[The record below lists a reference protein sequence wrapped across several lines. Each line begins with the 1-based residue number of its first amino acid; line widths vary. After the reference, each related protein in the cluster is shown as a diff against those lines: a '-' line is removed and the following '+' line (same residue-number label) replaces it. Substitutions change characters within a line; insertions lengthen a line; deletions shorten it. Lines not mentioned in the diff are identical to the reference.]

1 MTVAPTDGVPG
12 DLQIVDPDRSRTQE
26 TTIPKR
32 SVYSEPDEPAVRL
45 GLPPAQGLY
54 DPRMEHDSCGVNFVC
69 HLHGVATHRI
79 VQLGIGALCKMQH
92 RGALGAETNTGDGA
106 GLLIQVPDDFYR
118 QVVPFD
124 LPEAGR
130 YATGIAFL
138 PQGDDPAAQAAT
150 PPPRWA
156 APKPSP
162 IAEPAGR
169 P

>member
-1 MTVAPTDGVPG
+1 MKVAPTNGVSG
-12 DLQIVDPDRSRTQE
+12 DLQIVDPCRSQTQE

-32 SVYSEPDEPAVRL
+32 SAYSEPVEPAVRRD
-45 GLPPAQGLY
+45 LPPAQGLY

-118 QVVPFD
+118 QVVPFE
-124 LPEAGR
+124 LPEAGQ
-130 YATGIAFL
+130 YATGSAVL
-138 PQGDDPAAQAAT
+138 PQGASSSDLAITAVN
-150 PPPRWA
+150 R
-156 APKPSP
+156 
-162 IAEPAGR
+162 IAVEEGL
-169 P
+169 